1 MPRDMF
7 AYARSL
13 AAHKRTHPADDVMTV
28 LATDA
33 DLTAAELEMFFFL
46 LTVAGNDTVRSAAP
60 GGLLELARSPRPP
73 ADLSPVSRGPVHPPG
88 PVPWGR
94 NDLVGLL
101 AGCVNPGGTR

>member
-60 GGLLELARSPRPP
+60 AACWSWPGRHGPRLTSPRSLV
-73 ADLSPVSRGPVHPPG
+73 ARCTRRARYRG
-88 PVPWGR
+88 
-94 NDLVGLL
+94 
-101 AGCVNPGGTR
+101 GGTISWASWRAA